1 MVNNIS
7 LEENL
12 KNNII
17 EFLREYNMNI
27 KELNSETNKRSQ
39 LAKEKYRNDVG
50 DYIRDTE
57 FGIYD
62 LDIVDAQG
70 QLRDDID
77 DRIFE
82 DAQDEFEVEKYNKIL
97 SYYEEL
103 SLLASQPDYLD
114 TPKAPEFLR
123 EVENYNTK

>member
-50 DYIRDTE
+50 DCIRDTE

-70 QLRDDID
+70 YLRDDID

>member
-70 QLRDDID
+70 YLRDDID

-114 TPKAPEFLR
+114 TPKALEFLR

>member
-70 QLRDDID
+70 YLRDDID

-114 TPKAPEFLR
+114 TPKASEFLR

>member
-70 QLRDDID
+70 YLRDDID

-82 DAQDEFEVEKYNKIL
+82 DAQDEFEVEKYNKI
-97 SYYEEL
+97 
-103 SLLASQPDYLD
+103 
-114 TPKAPEFLR
+114 
-123 EVENYNTK
+123 